1 MNHKAELEAI
11 TNFFLSNIV
20 FVGTF
25 YQETEMKEK
34 QMILITMTQWTG
46 IFRNDSFET
55 HQSLAFPKK
64 QEIWALV

>member
-11 TNFFLSNIV
+11 TNFFLFNIV

-55 HQSLAFPKK
+55 H
-64 QEIWALV
+64 